1 MARNPAVLRGALS
14 SEYPHSKATSSGGGG
29 GCRFRYSK
37 QRPAFSAVVFPL
49 LHDQFTQNTQ
59 TSIPAKHFEEVTQFT
74 SRVATLSTRTLQQT
88 LLHHHHHH
96 HGYGS

>member
-1 MARNPAVLRGALS
+1 MTRNPAVLWALS
-14 SEYPHSKATSSGGGG
+14 SEYPHSKVTSSGGGA
-29 GCRFRYSK
+29 CCRYSK

-96 HGYGS
+96 GYGS

>member
-1 MARNPAVLRGALS
+1 MARNPAVLWALS
-14 SEYPHSKATSSGGGG
+14 SEYPHSKATSSGAGGDS
-29 GCRFRYSK
+29 CCCFRYSK

-88 LLHHHHHH
+88 LLHHH
-96 HGYGS
+96 GYGSR